1 MQARWPTTGACIPA
15 PRFAPLHRGGGRYG
29 GRAVPDIVLATLN
42 AKFIHA
48 SFGLRCLLANLGELR
63 PRAVLAEFTINERPL
78 DVAERIL
85 ALEPRI
91 VGLGVYVWNV
101 APMTELVA
109 LLKRLRP
116 ELVVILGGPE
126 VSHEPELQPIVQLAD
141 CTIRGEGERLFPGIC
156 RTVLAGGAVP
166 AKIVAAVLPEL
177 GAMVLPYDEYTDADI
192 AHRLIYVEASRGC
205 PFACEFCLSSLDE
218 AVRAFPLEAFLAAMD
233 RLLARGVRHFKFV
246 DRTFNLHLPTS
257 RRILEFFLERMEGAA
272 GSGTASVP
280 PGAEAAPLREAAVI
294 AGTEAGAT
302 PSQLAG
308 EKPAPPPAVDRLRS
322 TVDRRS
328 STVHG
333 PRSPVHRYAGL
344 FLHFEMVPDRLP
356 PELRELLA
364 RFPAGT
370 LQLEVGIQSFDP
382 AVTAAINR
390 KQDLAKL
397 EDNFRF
403 LREHTTAHVHADLI
417 VGLPGETAAGFG
429 AGFDRLVALG
439 PQEIQVGLLKRL
451 RGAPIARHDGPE
463 AMVYS
468 PAPPYE
474 ILQNRVIDF
483 PTMQRLRR
491 FARYWELVG
500 NSGNFR
506 ETLPLLW
513 AGRPSAGALRV
524 AESLHLRPAIP
535 LLPSSGTASVPPGSE
550 ALRLRGD
557 RLPAARIQNGTDTP
571 STLHR
576 PGRSGPT
583 GAAASS
589 PFAEFLFFSDWFFA
603 REGRHHGLALS
614 RTMERVFGFLVE
626 ERGLAPDEV
635 AAALVRDCR
644 RTGYLELP
652 AAVKPFAPKEAL
664 AALNAQRGAAAQNT
678 RRQARHRG
686 PGGAG

>member
-1 MQARWPTTGACIPA
+1 M
-15 PRFAPLHRGGGRYG
+15 
-29 GRAVPDIVLATLN
+29 PDIVLATLN
-42 AKFIHA
+42 AKYIHA

-141 CTIRGEGERLFPGIC
+141 CTIRGEGERLLPGIC
-156 RTVLAGGAVP
+156 STLLAGGAVP
-166 AKIVAAVLPEL
+166 AKIVAALLPEL

-218 AVRAFPLEAFLAAMD
+218 AVRAFPLEAFLAAVD

-257 RRILEFFLERMEGAA
+257 RRILGFFLERMVAPA
-272 GSGTASVP
+272 CSGTASVP
-280 PGAEAAPLREAAVI
+280 PGAEAAPLREDGGQPTDAPNTDS
-294 AGTEAGAT
+294 AGDGP
-302 PSQLAG
+302 PS
-308 EKPAPPPAVDRLRS
+308 
-322 TVDRRS
+322 T
-328 STVHG
+328 
-333 PRSPVHRYAGL
+333 VHRYAGL
-344 FLHFEMVPDRLP
+344 FLHFELVPDRLP

-390 KQDLAKL
+390 KQDLVKL

-403 LREHTTAHVHADLI
+403 LREHTNAHVHADLI

-429 AGFDRLVALG
+429 VGFDRLVALG

-500 NSGNFR
+500 NSGNFK

-513 AGRPSAGALRV
+513 AGRPSAGARRV
-524 AESLHLRPAIP
+524 AESLHSPHAIP
-535 LLPSSGTASVPPGSE
+535 LLTSSGTASVPPGSE
-550 ALRLRGD
+550 ALPPRG
-557 RLPAARIQNGTDTP
+557 
-571 STLHR
+571 SER
-576 PGRSGPT
+576 PLAQLQGGANTRSCPT
-583 GAAASS
+583 GAAATS
-589 PFAEFLFFSDWFFA
+589 PFAEFLFFSDWFFGL
-603 REGRHHGLALS
+603 EGRHHGLALS

-626 ERGLAPDEV
+626 ERGLAPGEV

-664 AALNAQRGAAAQNT
+664 AELNAQRGAAAQNT

-686 PGGAG
+686 PESTGPREAPDSSR